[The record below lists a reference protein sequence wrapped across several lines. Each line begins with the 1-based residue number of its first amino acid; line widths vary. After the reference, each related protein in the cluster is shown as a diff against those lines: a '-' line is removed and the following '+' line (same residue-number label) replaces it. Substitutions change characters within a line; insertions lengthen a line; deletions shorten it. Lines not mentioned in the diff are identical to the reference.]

1 MCIGLRAA
9 GHTAVWPARPL
20 YADAMT
26 SGNTWRD
33 YGPQTLPRV
42 LQAALDAFAEQGY
55 HGTSIRDI
63 AARSGLS
70 VPGVYHHYRSKQDIL
85 MALVVAVMDDLLARS
100 REALESAN
108 ADPPSQFDTVVESL
122 LRFHMF
128 RRAEAFVAST
138 ELRSLEPENRRRY
151 VAMRDEQ
158 QRMLESIITAGRTRG
173 DFAIPYPHDAARAVA
188 TLCVGVAS
196 WYREDGSLAP
206 EDLVQRYLVLARALV
221 ASRYT
226 H

>member
-1 MCIGLRAA
+1 MAPIFCQ
-9 GHTAVWPARPL
+9 TSL
-20 YADAMT
+20 YSDAMT
-26 SGNTWRD
+26 SGRTWRE
-33 YGPQTLPRV
+33 YGPRTLPRI
-42 LQAALDAFAEQGY
+42 LQGALDAFSEHGY
-55 HGTSIRDI
+55 HGTTIRDI

-70 VPGVYHHYRSKQDIL
+70 VPGVYHHYKSKQDIL
-85 MALVVAVMDDLLARS
+85 MALVVAVMDDLLTRT
-100 REALESAN
+100 REALDAAN
-108 ADPPSQFDTVVESL
+108 EDPPSQFDAVVESL

-138 ELRSLEPENRRRY
+138 ELRSLDAGNRRIY

-158 QRMLESIITAGRTRG
+158 QHMLESIITSGRTRG
-173 DFAIPYPHDAARAVA
+173 DFLIPYPHDAARAVA

-206 EDLVQRYLVLARALV
+206 EDLVHRHLVLARALV
-221 ASRYT
+221 ASQP